1 MNRAMSDLVSQNPR
15 DVFFS
20 PKNEAMLD
28 RLLYTDFQRRV
39 GGDLSEKQKE
49 RLVRTVRH
57 YMNEV
62 YEKNGNK
69 PIQFLN
75 KEVLSVTVPDYL
87 SYLRRQGGPVPAESA
102 EESRVRMDVSSRF
115 SQLQNERQENK
126 ATPPAPPDFRIPLD
140 DTPSTALVTF
150 ESLKKQ
156 REAEAA
162 RATQFENEFI
172 NNADAFKQQA
182 NDALRRDELVLAQ
195 RSEARMLARDEN
207 NQNLLPILPDP
218 RRFFMNEGSEEMS
231 SGNRMPPSGLA
242 QVNPT
247 VSFPDA
253 IRTRV
258 PLPQDNLKKQED
270 IITYRENEYNLFVY
284 SGDRDWISNS
294 TENRYNFT
302 INFDPANNRP
312 GFSFSTAAN
321 IKFKNIVRI
330 EFIKAIVPT
339 EGIDILARQTADIS
353 FNTDLNVNVLSFP
366 YLMVRIPELDT
377 NNFGTNNNLDN
388 AFSVIQYDANWISD
402 NNALNR
408 GYLAMIPKFMKC
420 QRVYY
425 PTPLATLQKLSIQL
439 QRPDGNLVSD
449 TLDTLD
455 VSGFLLS
462 SQLTANP
469 NPSNVAGTRYADTTG
484 SYIWVQTSVFFSK
497 FAVSQGD
504 RVVFRN
510 IAFGSSYTANA
521 GTNDFLAFI
530 QRSTGHVVVDVGRFY
545 KTGGTNYYATGAN
558 SQGYCNYIIIRNNF
572 ADPVTGST
580 SLQLYG
586 GSSAANTALNNS
598 LPGSKLSTGRFINL
612 NHQTQFV
619 LRVITRDMDAAS
631 RLRPD
636 NM

>member
-1 MNRAMSDLVSQNPR
+1 MSELTSQE
-15 DVFFS
+15 VFFS
-20 PKNEAMLD
+20 PRNEAMLD

-39 GGDLSEKQKE
+39 GGDLSDKQKE

-57 YMNEV
+57 YMTEV
-62 YEKNGNK
+62 YEKNGSK

-75 KEVLSVTVPDYL
+75 KEVLSITVPDYL
-87 SYLRRQGGPVPAESA
+87 SYLRRQGGAVPAETA
-102 EESRVRMDVSSRF
+102 EETRVRMDVSARF
-115 SQLQNERQENK
+115 GQLQNERQDNK
-126 ATPPAPPDFRIPLD
+126 ATPPPPPDFRIPLD
-140 DTPSTALVTF
+140 ETPSTALVTF

-162 RATQFENEFI
+162 RAAQFDNEFI
-172 NNADAFKQQA
+172 NNADTFKQQA
-182 NDALRRDELVLAQ
+182 NDALRRDEFMLTQ
-195 RSEARMLARDEN
+195 RTEARMVARDEN
-207 NQNLLPILPDP
+207 NQTLLPVLPDP
-218 RRFFMNEGSEEMS
+218 RRFFMGEGTEEMS
-231 SGNRMPPSGLA
+231 SGNRLPLSGLG

-247 VSFPDA
+247 VSFPDT

-258 PLPQDNLKKQED
+258 PLPQDNLKKQDD

-312 GFSFSTAAN
+312 GFSFSTSAN

-339 EGIDILARQTADIS
+339 EGIDILARQTADLS

-388 AFSVIQYDANWISD
+388 AFGVIQYDANWISD

-439 QRPDGNLVSD
+439 QRPDGNPVSD

-455 VSGFLLS
+455 ITAFLLS
-462 SQLTANP
+462 SQLTTNP
-469 NPSNVAGTRYADTTG
+469 NPSDVAGTRYVDTTG
-484 SYIWVQTSVFFSK
+484 SYIWIQTSTWFSK

-504 RVVFRN
+504 RIMFKN
-510 IAFGSSYTANA
+510 LAFNSAYTTTG
-521 GTNDFLAFI
+521 GTSDFLSFI
-530 QRSTGHVVVDVGRFY
+530 QRSTGHVVVDVGRFFI
-545 KTGGTNYYATGAN
+545 TSGTNFYATGGN
-558 SQGYCNYIIIRNNF
+558 LQGYCNYIIIRNNF
-572 ADPVTGST
+572 ADPTTGST

-586 GSSAANTALNNS
+586 GSAATNTALINS
-598 LPGSKLSTGRFINL
+598 LPAGRLATGRFINL

>member
-1 MNRAMSDLVSQNPR
+1 MSELVSQSGK

-20 PKNEAMLD
+20 QRNEAMLD

-39 GGDLSEKQKE
+39 GGDLSDKQKE

-57 YMNEV
+57 YMGEV
-62 YEKNGNK
+62 YEKNGTK
-69 PIQFLN
+69 PIQYLN
-75 KEVLSVTVPDYL
+75 KEVLTAVVPDYL
-87 SYLRRQGGPVPAESA
+87 SYLRRQGGAVPSESS
-102 EESRVRMDVSSRF
+102 EESRVRMDVGARF
-115 SQLQNERQENK
+115 SQLQNERQDAK
-126 ATPPAPPDFRIPLD
+126 AAPPAPPDFRIPLD
-140 DTPSTALVTF
+140 DEPSTALSTF
-150 ESLKKQ
+150 EQLKKQ
-156 REAEAA
+156 REAEAN
-162 RATQFENEFI
+162 RAAQMENEFMSSS
-172 NNADAFKQQA
+172 DSFKQQA
-182 NDALRRDELVLAQ
+182 SDALRRDEFALAQ
-195 RSEARMLARDEN
+195 RTEARLIARDES
-207 NQNLLPILPDP
+207 QPMMIVPPDP
-218 RRFFMNEGSEEMS
+218 RRFFMGGGEDS
-231 SGNRMPPSGLA
+231 SASGVRPGLPGLA

-247 VSFPDA
+247 LAYPDA

-258 PLPQDNLKKQED
+258 PLPQDNLKKQDD
-270 IITYRENEYNLFVY
+270 IVTYRENEYNLFVY
-284 SGDRDWISNS
+284 SGDRDWVSNT

-312 GFSFSTAAN
+312 GFGFSTAAN
-321 IKFKNIVRI
+321 IKFKNITRI

-339 EGIDILARQTADIS
+339 EGIDILARQSDIS
-353 FNTDLNVNVLSFP
+353 YNTDLNVNVLSFP
-366 YLMVRIPELDT
+366 YLMVRIQELDT

-388 AFSVIQYDANWISD
+388 SFGVIQYDANWISD

-462 SQLTANP
+462 SQLKTNP
-469 NPSNVAGTRYADTTG
+469 NPSVVTGTKYVDSSG
-484 SYIWVQTSVFFSK
+484 SYIWVQTTTFFSK
-497 FAVSQGD
+497 FSVSQAD
-504 RVVFRN
+504 RIVFKN
-510 IAFGSSYTANA
+510 IAFGSSYTPNA
-521 GTNDFLAFI
+521 GTSDFLAFI
-530 QRSTGHVVVDVGRFY
+530 QRSAGHVVVDVGRFY
-545 KTGGTNYYATGAN
+545 KEGSTNYYATGAN
-558 SQGYCNYIIIRNNF
+558 IQGYCNYIIIRNNF
-572 ADPVTGST
+572 ADPTTGST

-598 LPGSKLSTGRFINL
+598 LAGSRLATGRLINL

>member
-1 MNRAMSDLVSQNPR
+1 MNRAMSDMVSQNSR

-39 GGDLSEKQKE
+39 GGDLSDKQKE

-87 SYLRRQGGPVPAESA
+87 SYLRRQGGAVPSEST
-102 EESRVRMDVSSRF
+102 EESRVRMDVSARF

-162 RATQFENEFI
+162 RATQFDNEFI
-172 NNADAFKQQA
+172 NNADSFKQQA

-195 RSEARMLARDEN
+195 RAEARMLAREEN
-207 NQNLLPILPDP
+207 NQNLLPVMPDP
-218 RRFFMNEGSEEMS
+218 RRFFMGEGSEEMS
-231 SGNRMPPSGLA
+231 SGSRMPPSGLA

-258 PLPQDNLKKQED
+258 PLPQDNLKKQDD

-339 EGIDILARQTADIS
+339 EGIDILARQTADVS

-439 QRPDGNLVSD
+439 ERPDGNLVSD

-455 VSGFLLS
+455 VSGFILS
-462 SQLTANP
+462 SQLTTNP
-469 NPSNVAGTRYADTTG
+469 NPSVVTGTRYADATG
-484 SYIWVQTSVFFSK
+484 SYIWIQTNTWFSK

-504 RVVFRN
+504 RIVFRN
-510 IAFGSSYTANA
+510 VVFNSSYSTTA
-521 GTNDFLAFI
+521 GTSDFLAFI
-530 QRSTGHVVVDVGRFY
+530 QRTTGHVVVDVGRFY
-545 KTGGTNYYATGAN
+545 KTGGTNYYATGGN
-558 SQGYCNYIIIRNNF
+558 TQGYCNYVIIRNNF
-572 ADPVTGST
+572 ADPTTGST
-580 SLQLYG
+580 SLQLWG
-586 GSSAANTALNNS
+586 GNSTANTALINS
-598 LPGSKLSTGRFINL
+598 LPAGHLATGRFINL

>member
-1 MNRAMSDLVSQNPR
+1 MSDLVSQNSK

-20 PKNEAMLD
+20 QRNEAMLD

-57 YMNEV
+57 YMGEV
-62 YEKNGNK
+62 YDKQGPK

-75 KEVLSVTVPDYL
+75 KEVLTVVVPDYL
-87 SYLRRQGGPVPAESA
+87 SYLRRQGGAVPSESV
-102 EESRVRMDVSSRF
+102 EEARVRMDVSSRF
-115 SQLQNERQENK
+115 SQLQNERQDNK
-126 ATPPAPPDFRIPLD
+126 TAPPSPPDFRIPLD
-140 DTPSTALVTF
+140 DEPSTALATF
-150 ESLKKQ
+150 EQLKKQ
-156 REAEAA
+156 REVEAN
-162 RATQFENEFI
+162 RAAQMENEFM
-172 NNADAFKQQA
+172 NSADSFKQQA
-182 NDALRRDELVLAQ
+182 NDALRRDELALAQ
-195 RSEARMLARDEN
+195 RAESRILARDEN
-207 NQNLLPILPDP
+207 QPLVVLPPDP
-218 RRFFMNEGSEEMS
+218 RRFFMGNGDDS
-231 SGNRMPPSGLA
+231 SASGARPGPSGLA

-247 VSFPDA
+247 VGFPEA

-258 PLPQDNLKKQED
+258 PLPQDNLKKQDD

-284 SGDRDWISNS
+284 SADRDWVSNS
-294 TENRYNFT
+294 SENRYNFT
-302 INFDPANNRP
+302 VNFDPANNRQ

-321 IKFKNIVRI
+321 IKFKNITRI
-330 EFIKAIVPT
+330 EFVKAIVPT
-339 EGIDILARQTADIS
+339 EGIDILATQTDVS
-353 FNTDLNVNVLSFP
+353 YNTNLNVNVLSFP

-388 AFSVIQYDANWISD
+388 SFGIIQYDANWISD
-402 NNALNR
+402 NQATNR

-462 SQLTANP
+462 SQLTTNP
-469 NPSNVAGTRYADTTG
+469 NPSTVTGTKYVDTSG
-484 SYIWVQTSVFFSK
+484 AYIWIQTNTFFSK
-497 FAVSQGD
+497 FTVSQAD
-504 RVVFRN
+504 RIVFKN
-510 IAFGSSYTANA
+510 IAFRSSYTPNA
-521 GTNDFLAFI
+521 GTSDFLAFI
-530 QRSTGHVVVDVGRFY
+530 QRSQGHVVVDVGRFY
-545 KTGGTNYYATGAN
+545 KVGGTNYYATGGN
-558 SQGYCNYIIIRNNF
+558 IQGYCNYIIIRNNF
-572 ADPVTGST
+572 ADPTTGSV

-598 LPGSKLSTGRFINL
+598 LPGSRLATGRLINL

>member
-1 MNRAMSDLVSQNPR
+1 MSELVSQNPR
-15 DVFFS
+15 DMFFS
-20 PKNEAMLD
+20 QRNEAMLD

-69 PIQFLN
+69 PIQYLN
-75 KEVLSVTVPDYL
+75 KEVLSTVVPDYL
-87 SYLRRQGGPVPAESA
+87 SYLRRQGGAVPSEST
-102 EESRVRMDVSSRF
+102 EESRVRMDVSARF
-115 SQLQNERQENK
+115 GQLQAERQDNK
-126 ATPPAPPDFRIPLD
+126 AAPPSPPDFRIPLD
-140 DTPSTALVTF
+140 DTPSTALSTF
-150 ESLKKQ
+150 EQLKKQ

-162 RATQFENEFI
+162 RAAQFDNEFI

-182 NDALRRDELVLAQ
+182 NDALRRDEFALAQ
-195 RSEARMLARDEN
+195 RAEARMIARDEN
-207 NQNLLPILPDP
+207 NQSLVPVLPDP
-218 RRFFMNEGSEEMS
+218 RRFFMGEGADELP
-231 SGNRMPPSGLA
+231 SGSRPPLSGLA

-247 VSFPDA
+247 VAFPDS

-258 PLPQDNLKKQED
+258 PLPQDNLKKQDD

-284 SGDRDWISNS
+284 SGDRDWVSNS
-294 TENRYNFT
+294 LENRYNFT
-302 INFDPANNRP
+302 VNFDPANNRP

-339 EGIDILARQTADIS
+339 EGVDILASQTSDLS
-353 FNTDLNVNVLSFP
+353 YNTNLNVNVLSFP

-388 AFSVIQYDANWISD
+388 SFGVVQYDANWISD
-402 NNALNR
+402 NQALNR

-425 PTPLATLQKLSIQL
+425 PTPLATLQKITIQL

-455 VSGFLLS
+455 ASGFLLS
-462 SQLTANP
+462 SQLKTNP
-469 NPSNVAGTRYADTTG
+469 NPSNVSGTRYVDTSG
-484 SYIWVQTSVFFSK
+484 AYIWIQTNVFFSK
-497 FAVSQGD
+497 FQVSQGD
-504 RVVFRN
+504 RIVFKN
-510 IAFGSSYTANA
+510 VAFTSSYTANA
-521 GTNDFLAFI
+521 GTNDFLSFI
-530 QRSTGHVVVDVGRFY
+530 QRAQGHVVIDVGRFY
-545 KTGGTNYYATGAN
+545 RAGSTNYYATGAN
-558 SQGYCNYIIIRNNF
+558 IQGYCNYVIIRNNF
-572 ADPVTGST
+572 ADPTTGST

-586 GSSAANTALNNS
+586 GTSAANTALNNS
-598 LPGSKLSTGRFINL
+598 LAGARLSTGRFINL

-619 LRVITRDMDAAS
+619 LRVITRDMDSAS

>member
-1 MNRAMSDLVSQNPR
+1 MSELVSQNPR
-15 DVFFS
+15 DMFFS
-20 PKNEAMLD
+20 QRNEAMLD

-39 GGDLSEKQKE
+39 GGDLSDKQKE

-69 PIQFLN
+69 PIQYLN
-75 KEVLSVTVPDYL
+75 KEVLSTVVPDYL
-87 SYLRRQGGPVPAESA
+87 SYLRRQGGAVPSEST
-102 EESRVRMDVSSRF
+102 EEARVRMDVSQRF
-115 SQLQNERQENK
+115 GQLQAERQDNK
-126 ATPPAPPDFRIPLD
+126 AAPPSPPDFRIPLD
-140 DTPSTALVTF
+140 DSPSTALSTF
-150 ESLKKQ
+150 EQLKKQ

-162 RATQFENEFI
+162 RATQFDNEFI
-172 NNADAFKQQA
+172 NNADNFKQQA
-182 NDALRRDELVLAQ
+182 NDALRRDEFALAQ
-195 RSEARMLARDEN
+195 RAEARLISRDEN
-207 NQNLLPILPDP
+207 NQMLLPVLPDP
-218 RRFFMNEGSEEMS
+218 RRFFMGEGADEMA
-231 SGNRMPPSGLA
+231 SGNRPPVSGLA

-247 VSFPDA
+247 VAFPDA

-258 PLPQDNLKKQED
+258 PLPQDNLKKQDD

-284 SGDRDWISNS
+284 SGDRDWVSNS

-302 INFDPANNRP
+302 VNFDPANNRP
-312 GFSFSTAAN
+312 GFTFSPAAN

-339 EGIDILARQTADIS
+339 EGVDILASQTSDLS
-353 FNTDLNVNVLSFP
+353 YNTNLSVNVLSFP

-388 AFSVIQYDANWISD
+388 SFGVIQYDANWISD
-402 NNALNR
+402 NQALNR

-425 PTPLATLQKLSIQL
+425 PTPLATLQKLTIQL
-439 QRPDGNLVSD
+439 ERPDGNIVSD

-462 SQLTANP
+462 SQLKTNP
-469 NPSNVAGTRYADTTG
+469 NPSTVTGTRYVDTSG
-484 SYIWVQTSVFFSK
+484 SYIWVQTNTFFSK
-497 FAVSQGD
+497 FQVSQGD
-504 RVVFRN
+504 RIVFRN
-510 IAFGSSYTANA
+510 IAFTSAYTPNA
-521 GTNDFLAFI
+521 GTNDFISFI
-530 QRSTGHVVVDVGRFY
+530 QRSTGHIVVDVGRFY
-545 KTGGTNYYATGAN
+545 KSGSTNFYATGAN
-558 SQGYCNYIIIRNNF
+558 IQGYCNYVIIRNNY
-572 ADPVTGST
+572 ADPTTGST

-598 LPGSKLSTGRFINL
+598 LAGARLATGRFINL
-612 NHQTQFV
+612 NHQTQIV
-619 LRVITRDMDAAS
+619 LRVITRDMDSAS